1 MSKPP
6 QSPYLFDIRSPY
18 TIGLSDLQLRL
29 EPLLLTLMEDGSPHA
44 ATVQGALDCL
54 LQVAKRD
61 QDYEAAYRGVLEG
74 RSPCRM
80 WGCVETFFDAYARDN
95 HEHAHENKQQPCGDP
110 ECAFYCNQEDDDD

>member
-1 MSKPP
+1 MTEQP

-29 EPLLLTLMEDGSPHA
+29 EPLLLTLMEEGSPHA
-44 ATVQGALDCL
+44 ATVQDALDCL
-54 LQVAKRD
+54 LQVVKRD

-80 WGCVETFFDAYARDN
+80 WGCVDTFFDAYTRDN

-110 ECAFYCNQEDDDD
+110 KCEFYCNQEDDDD